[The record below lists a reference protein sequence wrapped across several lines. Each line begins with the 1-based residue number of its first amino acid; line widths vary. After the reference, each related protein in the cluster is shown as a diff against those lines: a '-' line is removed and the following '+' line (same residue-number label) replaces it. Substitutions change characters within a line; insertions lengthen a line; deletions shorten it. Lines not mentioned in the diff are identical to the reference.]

1 MRNMDVGTLALI
13 GTLIGLAVGLVPL
26 VSGYFKN
33 RLTLGVI
40 GLIACGISGA
50 ILGFLLAVPVAAAFT
65 IAIFA
70 TANRRRRHEP
80 TPA

>member
-13 GTLIGLAVGLVPL
+13 GLLTGLVVGLVPL

-33 RLTLGVI
+33 RLALGVI

-50 ILGFLLAVPVAAAFT
+50 ILGLLLAVPVAAAFT

-70 TANRRRRHEP
+70 TANRRRHEP

>member
-1 MRNMDVGTLALI
+1 
-13 GTLIGLAVGLVPL
+13 
-26 VSGYFKN
+26 
-33 RLTLGVI
+33 
-40 GLIACGISGA
+40 
-50 ILGFLLAVPVAAAFT
+50 VPVAAAFT